1 LANLGPCPNGYA
13 SVCMMRHCVLYE
25 GTASH
30 TQIHT
35 PMSPPI
41 VFLQQ
46 GAPAALTHLNCAL
59 LQARWWNPGRE
70 IMVIGDAECRVA
82 LVVAGVEFVAIE
94 DFGSSAAE
102 LRKVYVHLSA
112 NSPEFEL
119 FCLERW
125 FVLRDFL
132 RQRQLESVWH
142 FDSDVM
148 VFEDLSSEDARIAG
162 VDFTFTQISGHNA
175 YFRINALDQFCSF
188 ILKCY
193 LAEPKTQWLHASHA
207 ARLAAGN
214 PDTISDMFFIEEF
227 KKLDGLRSLDFSV
240 PESGQSAFDTNIR
253 FSNGYEMDG
262 DLKQITFTEQ
272 QPYAL
277 DIETQQLQRFATLH
291 FQYFAKQ
298 QMPRFLRPPGPLPD
312 WSLGALTQLLTRMQ
326 TMPPPRSEDV
336 RSQEQKNSRK
346 GSTTPSLQ
354 PVIKNLRSILDSRW
368 LRVGGALKFTRAA
381 RKLEDSLDMLR
392 KMMPGSSEQK

>member
-1 LANLGPCPNGYA
+1 
-13 SVCMMRHCVLYE
+13 MMPSCVLDD
-25 GTASH
+25 GTNSH
-30 TQIHT
+30 ANINIS
-35 PMSPPI
+35 MSPPI
-41 VFLQQ
+41 IFLQQ
-46 GAPAALTHLNCAL
+46 GAPTALSHLNCAL
-59 LQARWWNPGRE
+59 LQARWWNPQRE
-70 IMVIGDAECRVA
+70 SFVIGDEECRAA
-82 LVVAGVEFVAIE
+82 LVVPGVEFVPIE
-94 DFGSSAAE
+94 DFRSSAGE

-112 NSPEFEL
+112 NSPGFEL

-132 RQRQLESVWH
+132 QQRHLESVWH

-148 VFEDLSSEDARIAG
+148 VYEDLSSEEARIDG
-162 VDFTFTQISGHNA
+162 VDFTFTKISGHNA

-193 LAEPKTQWLHASHA
+193 RAEPQTQWLQASQA

-214 PDTISDMFFIEEF
+214 PDTISDMFFIGEF

-240 PESGQSAFDTNIR
+240 PASGQSAFDTNIR

-262 DLKQITFTEQ
+262 DLKQITFTDQ
-272 QPYAL
+272 QPYGL

-312 WSLGALTQLLTRMQ
+312 WSLGVITQLLTRMQ

-336 RSQEQKNSRK
+336 RCQEQKTSRK
-346 GSTTPSLQ
+346 GSPTPSLQ